1 MLPAAQSIYFA
12 FSKYKFGKPA
22 LEIIYH
28 GLKNE
33 DYEHFEPKASNKLI
47 SKENILEIEDVSF
60 LTKTLIQKRFIE

>member
-22 LEIIYH
+22 LEIIYR
-28 GLKNE
+28 LKNR

-47 SKENILEIEDVSF
+47 SKENILEIENVSF
-60 LTKTLIQKRFIE
+60 SYKNSNTKRFA